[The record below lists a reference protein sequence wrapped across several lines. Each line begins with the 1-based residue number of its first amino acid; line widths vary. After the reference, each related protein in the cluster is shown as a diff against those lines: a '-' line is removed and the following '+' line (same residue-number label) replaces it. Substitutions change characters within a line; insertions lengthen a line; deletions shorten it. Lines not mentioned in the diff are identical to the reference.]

1 MCYLIAKQ
9 IDQVGCVA
17 WKTTYGAVSYTHL
30 DVYKRQEFEIFE
42 LGGIEPNPRIESVY
56 AGAEICKEEDIDVI
70 LAVGGGSTIDC
81 SKAIA
86 AAAYYEGDAWDLI
99 LHPDWIEK
107 ALPICTVLT
116 LSATGSE
123 MDNGGVITNLKTKEK
138 LGFGNPLLLPKASVP
153 VSYTHLDVYKRQ
165 ASGYA
170 KRAGN

>member
-1 MCYLIAKQ
+1 M
-9 IDQVGCVA
+9 
-17 WKTTYGAVSYTHL
+17 
-30 DVYKRQEFEIFE
+30 
-42 LGGIEPNPRIESVY
+42 
-56 AGAEICKEEDIDVI
+56 I

-138 LGFGNPLLLPKASVP
+138 LGFGNPLLLPKASNGTGEYIYGTCKP
-153 VSYTHLDVYKRQ
+153 DGSRQ
-165 ASGYA
+165 CRYYVTYSG
-170 KRAGN
+170 GVF